1 MKRIPASKGMP
12 AFSPG
17 RPKAARRERGRA
29 WAITGLPGLVLLALS
44 GIVSEPACAQPAGPA
59 SRDIQAGMAGGLASR
74 DATLVRLDK
83 GSGQLREIDLRGRAP
98 GAAPALPAAP
108 AAPVSALSPGAYG
121 RVPTGIDWNM
131 GVNGAIGK
139 IVAQLGPLAA
149 DMVPC
154 DDGAKPGDVLLKTA
168 KSFLL
173 RWCVKNRKT
182 GSGAAPGKAAPDA
195 KQRFDDYTKRCGG
208 TIGEMAA
215 SIRRD
220 QDGFQQVSPEL
231 TQRYI
236 ACSAGLRDLPA
247 GQREWM
253 ERRLFIIGI
262 APYADA
268 GLVLPC
274 TGLALRADLIV
285 TARHCFFPQDAAG
298 RRMTGVAP
306 SVVRAYSVS
315 RPGVFA
321 QASDVLDVDGA
332 SLSARSAAD
341 YDGRADIAFIR
352 LAAPADL
359 GNTAN
364 AQVAAALPDGSDA
377 VTDLVVPGFHGE
389 LAGNIAKRVAQGGGD
404 DVRYDNSG
412 GCMMVRFKNASCYAH
427 SCQTGPGV
435 SGAPVLKF
443 QEEAG
448 GVRAYLL
455 GIHTGAGSAES
466 ACQGVADKKTAFL
479 WSQAAVNLAE
489 FPVGKLFEK

>member
-1 MKRIPASKGMP
+1 
-12 AFSPG
+12 
-17 RPKAARRERGRA
+17 
-29 WAITGLPGLVLLALS
+29 
-44 GIVSEPACAQPAGPA
+44 
-59 SRDIQAGMAGGLASR
+59 
-74 DATLVRLDK
+74 
-83 GSGQLREIDLRGRAP
+83 
-98 GAAPALPAAP
+98 
-108 AAPVSALSPGAYG
+108 
-121 RVPTGIDWNM
+121 
-131 GVNGAIGK
+131 
-139 IVAQLGPLAA
+139 
-149 DMVPC
+149 
-154 DDGAKPGDVLLKTA
+154 
-168 KSFLL
+168 
-173 RWCVKNRKT
+173 
-182 GSGAAPGKAAPDA
+182 
-195 KQRFDDYTKRCGG
+195 
-208 TIGEMAA
+208 MAA

-427 SCQTGPGV
+427 SCQTGRASAALGLEIPGR
-435 SGAPVLKF
+435 GGWRARLP
-443 QEEAG
+443 AG
-448 GVRAYLL
+448 HPHWGGQRR
-455 GIHTGAGSAES
+455 S